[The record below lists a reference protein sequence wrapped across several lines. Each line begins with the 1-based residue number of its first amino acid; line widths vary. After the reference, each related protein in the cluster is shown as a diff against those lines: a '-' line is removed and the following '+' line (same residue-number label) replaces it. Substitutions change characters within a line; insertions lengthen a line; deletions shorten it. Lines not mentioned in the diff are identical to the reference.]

1 MIIELSKDKSL
12 KTVLLKANID
22 NETMSLVKSD
32 ATITDIKNSLIKNL
46 SPNNIVSYR
55 KYISKAED
63 EEEEEDSRSDEE
75 IRDDTEEELDET
87 LSTTAAGGGGT
98 GISQTQDLDTTDKET
113 DDYFEETESRR
124 KQMEH
129 KSANR
134 ELTNIEKLMKS
145 TETLAN
151 NIIVKKS
158 KGTLTG
164 YKFLNFASWVG
175 RRKNIKDSNTVINL
189 MTVLS
194 KEPDFLNKRYKSIM
208 SADGKLEVL
217 VTTKNGKTTKTKA
230 HDVQKTVNTLIALQG
245 KIIPIEDTDDKMSFY
260 DVLVNLHINEFDKNP
275 SVKQNKSRWAKQL
288 RDAKKTAKN
297 LNKPDREIALETKAT
312 IKSIL
317 TEFDVLLKKEKQLT
331 EYINVLKEFAE
342 GGTEGIIARKIEQL
356 TLKIKNLYEE
366 QTTIRDEPETTVGS
380 DPEISP
386 FDFSVPTAGGGKR
399 VKETK
404 TVPKKDKL
412 GEISEL
418 QEFIE
423 QIKEGKV
430 DIIEEAT
437 EEIQEDLEEEEQKL
451 LKVKGSIERI
461 SQFKKEL
468 DDYVE
473 LSENFPNPPEVPQG
487 ILEGEDKE
495 NQIEQMERKKKWDG
509 EVKKLIELGSVIE
522 SIHHSLRKMSKLIK
536 KLDDSE
542 VEEFKEWVSGKA
554 GTRPNINEV
563 DKEWLSAIQEGNLL
577 DTYDN
582 RTIVQVENLSHRLV
596 KKYSRV
602 DEIKGALKQYMR
614 N

>member
-46 SPNNIVSYR
+46 SPNNIVNYR
-55 KYISKAED
+55 KYISKAEG

-75 IRDDTEEELDET
+75 IRDDTEEELDES

-98 GISQTQDLDTTDKET
+98 GISQTQDLDTSDKET
-113 DDYFEETESRR
+113 DEYFEETESRR

-151 NIIVKKS
+151 NIIIKKS

-217 VTTKNGKTTKTKA
+217 VTTKNGKTKKTKA
-230 HDVQKTVNTLIALQG
+230 HDVQKTVNTLIALRD
-245 KIIPIEDTDDKMSFY
+245 KLIPIEDTDDKMSFY

-342 GGTEGIIARKIEQL
+342 GGSDGIIARKINQL
-356 TLKIKNLYEE
+356 TLKLKNLYEDKLS
-366 QTTIRDEPETTVGS
+366 IVDVPETGAIDS
-380 DPEISP
+380 GE
-386 FDFSVPTAGGGKR
+386 GGKR